1 MLTFG
6 SIDDVVEE
14 DDDLVTEAD
23 ELVLDEKVV
32 LDDEEVLDEDALE
45 VVFIRE
51 PDLVPNI

>member
-1 MLTFG
+1 LLTFG

-32 LDDEEVLDEDALE
+32 LGDEEVLDEDALE